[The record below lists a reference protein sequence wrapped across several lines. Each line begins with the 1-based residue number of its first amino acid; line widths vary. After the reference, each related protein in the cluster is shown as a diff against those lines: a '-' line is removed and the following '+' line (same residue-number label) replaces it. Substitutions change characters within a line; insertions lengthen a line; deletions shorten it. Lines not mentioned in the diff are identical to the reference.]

1 MAEPLLGSEQ
11 FATAD
16 KEGGHRR
23 SRTAG
28 GRVAV
33 VR

>member
-16 KEGGHRR
+16 KEGGHSMAKAMEADAR
-23 SRTAG
+23 
-28 GRVAV
+28 
-33 VR
+33 